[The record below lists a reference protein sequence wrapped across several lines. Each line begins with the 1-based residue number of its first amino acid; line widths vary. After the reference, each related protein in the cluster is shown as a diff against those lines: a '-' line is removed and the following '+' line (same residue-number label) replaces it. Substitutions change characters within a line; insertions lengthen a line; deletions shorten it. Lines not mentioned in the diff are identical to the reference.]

1 MATGAGG
8 PCRRPMA
15 RANHECQRGARREA
29 TKYAGR
35 MNWLVI
41 LAGGRG
47 ERFWPLSRTARP
59 KQFLRLLG
67 PRSLLQETADRV
79 APLIDRAHTVVVTGQ
94 AYTALVEEQ
103 LPGSWVLG
111 EPVGRNTAASI
122 AWAAAAIRSRDP
134 EGLLVVL
141 PSDHAVVDAA
151 GFRAVLSAAMA
162 SAQRRQRMTLLGVRP
177 TRPEIGFGYIEA
189 ESATA
194 SAAAANSV
202 PVAAF
207 VEKPSRERA
216 DAMVA
221 SGRFYWNAGMFIL
234 PLQEVWGAFSRWLPD
249 TLAAVSGPSEGFG
262 LRFAALRAVS
272 FDVGIMEQATA
283 VDMLPLD
290 VGWDDVGSFEAVAR
304 LLAGR
309 APERVVW
316 DRVHDVTVIGDE
328 GPLIAGIGLSHLVV
342 VRTPD
347 AVLILPPEES
357 QAVRALVHRLQE
369 TEEGARL
376 I

>member
-1 MATGAGG
+1 
-8 PCRRPMA
+8 
-15 RANHECQRGARREA
+15 
-29 TKYAGR
+29 

-67 PRSLLQETADRV
+67 PRSLLQDTVDRV
-79 APLIDRAHTVVVTGQ
+79 APLIDRAHTVVVTGE
-94 AYTALVEEQ
+94 AYAALVEEQ

-141 PSDHAVVDAA
+141 PSDHAVTDAA
-151 GFRAVLSAAMA
+151 GFQAVLSAAMA

-177 TRPEIGFGYIEA
+177 TRPETGFGYIEA
-189 ESATA
+189 ETATA
-194 SAAAANSV
+194 SAAAADGV
-202 PVAAF
+202 AVAAF

-216 DAMVA
+216 EAMVA

-234 PLQEVWGAFSRWLPD
+234 PLLEVWGAFSRWLPD
-249 TLAAVSGPSEGFG
+249 TLAAVSGTSEEFAW
-262 LRFAALRAVS
+262 RFAALRPVS

-304 LLAGR
+304 LLMGR
-309 APERVVW
+309 APARVVW

-328 GPLIAGIGLSHLVV
+328 GPWIAGIGLSHLVV

-357 QAVRALVHRLQE
+357 QAVRALVHQLQE

>member
-1 MATGAGG
+1 
-8 PCRRPMA
+8 
-15 RANHECQRGARREA
+15 
-29 TKYAGR
+29 

-67 PRSLLQETADRV
+67 PRTLLQETADRV
-79 APLIDRAHTVVVTGQ
+79 APFIDRVHTVVVTGQ
-94 AYTALVEEQ
+94 AYAALVEEQ
-103 LPGSWVLG
+103 LPGTWVLG

-122 AWAAAAIRSRDP
+122 AWAAAAIRARDP
-134 EGLLVVL
+134 DALLVVL
-141 PSDHAVVDAA
+141 PSDHAVGDPA
-151 GFRAVLSAAMA
+151 GFRAVLSAAMV

-177 TRPEIGFGYIEA
+177 TRPETGFGYIEA
-189 ESATA
+189 DTSAGVAA
-194 SAAAANSV
+194 SAGGV

-207 VEKPSRERA
+207 VEKPSLDRA
-216 DAMVA
+216 AAMVA

-234 PLQEVWGAFSRWLPD
+234 PMEQVWRAFSRWLPE
-249 TLAAVSGPSEGFG
+249 TLAAVSTTSEGFDG
-262 LRFAALRAVS
+262 RFAALDPVS
-272 FDVGIMEQATA
+272 FDVGIMEHATA

-290 VGWDDVGSFEAVAR
+290 VGWDDVGSFQAVAR
-304 LLAGR
+304 LLASR

-316 DRVHDVTVIGDE
+316 DRVDDVTVIGDE
-328 GPLIAGIGLSHLVV
+328 GPLIAGIALSHLVV

-357 QAVRALVHRLQE
+357 QAVRAMVHHLQE

-376 I
+376 T

>member
-1 MATGAGG
+1 
-8 PCRRPMA
+8 
-15 RANHECQRGARREA
+15 
-29 TKYAGR
+29 

-79 APLIDRAHTVVVTGQ
+79 APLIDRAHTLVVTGE
-94 AYTALVEEQ
+94 AYAPLVDEQ
-103 LPGSWVLG
+103 LPGCWVLG

-122 AWAAAAIRSRDP
+122 AWAAAAIRERDP
-134 EGLLVVL
+134 DALLAVL
-141 PSDHAVVDAA
+141 PSDHAVEDPV
-151 GFRAVLSAAMA
+151 GFRGVLAAAMA
-162 SAQRRQRMTLLGVRP
+162 SAQRRRRMTLLGVRP
-177 TRPEIGFGYIEA
+177 TRPETGFGYIEA
-189 ESATA
+189 EAP
-194 SAAAANSV
+194 AAGVPVGV

-216 DAMVA
+216 EAMVA

-234 PLQEVWGAFSRWLPD
+234 PLQEVWSALARWLPD
-249 TLAAVSGPSEGFG
+249 TLAAVSTAPDDFG
-262 LRFAALRAVS
+262 ERFRALEPVS
-272 FDVGIMEQATA
+272 FDVGILERATA
-283 VDMLPLD
+283 VDVLPLD
-290 VGWDDVGSFEAVAR
+290 VGWDDVGSFQAVAR

-309 APERVVW
+309 APQRVAW
-316 DRVHDVTVIGDE
+316 DRVHDVTVIGDD

-357 QAVRALVHRLQE
+357 QAVRALVHQLQE

-376 I
+376 T

>member
-1 MATGAGG
+1 
-8 PCRRPMA
+8 
-15 RANHECQRGARREA
+15 
-29 TKYAGR
+29 

-47 ERFWPLSRTARP
+47 ERFWPLSRAARP

-67 PRSLLQETADRV
+67 RRTLLQETADRV
-79 APLIDRAHTVVVTGQ
+79 APCIDRAHTVVVTGEVY
-94 AYTALVEEQ
+94 AALVEDQ

-122 AWAAAAIRSRDP
+122 AWAAAAIRTRDP
-134 EGLLVVL
+134 EALLVVL
-141 PSDHAVVDAA
+141 PSDHAVEDAA
-151 GFRAVLSAAMA
+151 GFQAVLSAAMA
-162 SAQRRQRMTLLGVRP
+162 SARRRQRMTLLGVRP
-177 TRPEIGFGYIEA
+177 TRPETGFGYIEA
-189 ESATA
+189 EMPTGLSVADA
-194 SAAAANSV
+194 GV

-216 DAMVA
+216 EAMVA

-234 PLQEVWGAFSRWLPD
+234 PLPEVWGAFTRWLPG
-249 TLAAVSGPSEGFG
+249 TLEAVSGSPEGFDA
-262 LRFAALRAVS
+262 RFAALDPVS
-272 FDVGIMEQATA
+272 FDVGIMEHATA

-316 DRVHDVTVIGDE
+316 DRAHDVTVIGDE
-328 GPLIAGIGLSHLVV
+328 GPWIAGIGLSHLVV

-357 QAVRALVHRLQE
+357 QAVRALVHQLQE
-369 TEEGARL
+369 TEGGARL
-376 I
+376 T